1 MTTATTAATTAT
13 PAMMPNAFTVFSF
26 VGWLNPGFWSLGISR
41 PCSDRFQVT
50 HTETVMVTD
59 HSGCHRSYATSSMTA
74 IAETR
79 LPHKGKL
86 ATSGNRG
93 QAFRETIEANMSHR
107 ELN

>member
-26 VGWLNPGFWSLGISR
+26 VGWLNTGFWSLGIPR

-59 HSGCHRSYATSSMTA
+59 RSGYHAKSSMTA
-74 IAETR
+74 VAATR
-79 LPHKGKL
+79 LPHEGKL
-86 ATSGNRG
+86 ATSGDRG
-93 QAFRETIEANMSHR
+93 QAFCGTIEANMCHR
-107 ELN
+107 GLN